1 MKYDI
6 YDKSYSYGIPSH
18 RAVDKETAMMLVLTN
33 PKIIVV
39 NQGEPCPPIN
49 IELADI
55 YADIKTRLEFADK
68 NIRYRAHQNYEHTT
82 DI

>member
-18 RAVDKETAMMLVLTN
+18 RAVDEQLVLIMKLTN
-33 PKIIVV
+33 PKLIVV
-39 NQGEPCPPIN
+39 ETGKPCPPIN

-55 YADIKTRLEFADK
+55 YADIKTRLEYADK
-68 NIRYRAHQNYEHTT
+68 NIRYRAHQNYEHTRT
-82 DI
+82 I